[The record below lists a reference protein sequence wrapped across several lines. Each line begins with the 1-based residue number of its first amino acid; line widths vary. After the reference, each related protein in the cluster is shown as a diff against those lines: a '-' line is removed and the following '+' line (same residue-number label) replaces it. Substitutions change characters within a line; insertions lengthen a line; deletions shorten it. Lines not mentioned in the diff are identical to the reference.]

1 MVLKNLFDN
10 NYIDKEEYSQLIQK
24 EIILKKRKKILLED
38 TRYYVEEI
46 RKKVVNQFGFD
57 RVYKQGFNVKTPIN
71 LKLQKIA
78 TNALR
83 KGLEDYDRRKGWR
96 GPLTNRKNSK
106 NWKKNLNEESLVLKN
121 IGELS
126 YNADEN
132 IVFVPDLDSNH
143 FLGSFGLPT
152 IYYKKKLTTE
162 YTYNKSTL
170 KKYNDLKPN
179 NPEYKVPEFIKY
191 AAAMVLIISATF
203 FFNNE
208 YEKYTFQ
215 QKILLEQENRQR
227 TIERVENAI
236 FDFGSIPAIE
246 LKVKLKSNKYH
257 IIAGAFGVKSN
268 ADKLYKNLLTKG
280 YNPTKLPLNDK
291 GLIPI
296 SFDNFSNRKDAVVA
310 LRQLQASENK
320 DAWIFVLE

>member
-1 MVLKNLFDN
+1 MQLTNAINILLYTNDCVTVPEFGSFIINKFSSIYDENKGKFYPPSRRVSFNSKIKSNDGLIANF
-10 NYIDKEEYSQLIQK
+10 ISKESGISYEDAV
-24 EIILKKRKKILLED
+24 KKVHTEVVSWKKI
-38 TRYYVEEI
+38 
-46 RKKVVNQFGFD
+46 
-57 RVYKQGFNVKTPIN
+57 
-71 LKLQKIA
+71 
-78 TNALR
+78 
-83 KGLEDYDRRKGWR
+83 
-96 GPLTNRKNSK
+96 
-106 NWKKNLNEESLVLKN
+106 LNEESLVLKN

-126 YNADEN
+126 YNSDEN

-152 IYYKKKLTTE
+152 IYYKKKLTSE

-179 NPEYKVPEFIKY
+179 NAESKVPEFIKY

-268 ADKLYKNLLTKG
+268 ADKLYKNLLSKG

>member
-1 MVLKNLFDN
+1 MQLTNAINILLYTNDCVTVPEFGSFIINKFSSIYDENKGKFYPPSRRVSFNSKIKSNDGLIANF
-10 NYIDKEEYSQLIQK
+10 ISKESGISYEDAV
-24 EIILKKRKKILLED
+24 KKVHTEVVSWKKI
-38 TRYYVEEI
+38 
-46 RKKVVNQFGFD
+46 
-57 RVYKQGFNVKTPIN
+57 
-71 LKLQKIA
+71 
-78 TNALR
+78 
-83 KGLEDYDRRKGWR
+83 
-96 GPLTNRKNSK
+96 
-106 NWKKNLNEESLVLKN
+106 LNEESLVLKN

-126 YNADEN
+126 YNSDEN

-179 NPEYKVPEFIKY
+179 NAESKVPEFIKY

>member
-1 MVLKNLFDN
+1 M
-10 NYIDKEEYSQLIQK
+10 QLTNAIN
-24 EIILKKRKKILLED
+24 ILLYTNDCVTVPEFGSFIINKFSSIYDENKGKFYPPSRRVSFNSKIKSNDGLIANFISKESGISYED
-38 TRYYVEEI
+38 AV
-46 RKKVVNQFGFD
+46 KKVHTEV
-57 RVYKQGFNVKTPIN
+57 V
-71 LKLQKIA
+71 
-78 TNALR
+78 
-83 KGLEDYDRRKGWR
+83 
-96 GPLTNRKNSK
+96 S
-106 NWKKNLNEESLVLKN
+106 WKKNLNEESLVLKN

>member
-1 MVLKNLFDN
+1 MQLTNAINILLYTNDCVTVPEFGSFIINKFSSIYDENKGKFYPPSRRVSFNSKIKSNDGLIANF
-10 NYIDKEEYSQLIQK
+10 ISKELGISYEDAV
-24 EIILKKRKKILLED
+24 KKVHTEVVSWKKI
-38 TRYYVEEI
+38 
-46 RKKVVNQFGFD
+46 
-57 RVYKQGFNVKTPIN
+57 
-71 LKLQKIA
+71 
-78 TNALR
+78 
-83 KGLEDYDRRKGWR
+83 
-96 GPLTNRKNSK
+96 
-106 NWKKNLNEESLVLKN
+106 LNEESLVLKN

-126 YNADEN
+126 YNSDEN

-152 IYYKKKLTTE
+152 IYYKKKLNSE

-179 NPEYKVPEFIKY
+179 NSESKVPEFIKY

-208 YEKYTFQ
+208 YEKYSFQ

>member
-1 MVLKNLFDN
+1 MQLTNAINILLYTNDCVTVPEFGSFIINKFSSIYDENKGKYYPPSRRVSFNSKIKSNDGLIANF
-10 NYIDKEEYSQLIQK
+10 ISKELGISYEDAV
-24 EIILKKRKKILLED
+24 KKVHTEVVSWKKI
-38 TRYYVEEI
+38 
-46 RKKVVNQFGFD
+46 
-57 RVYKQGFNVKTPIN
+57 
-71 LKLQKIA
+71 
-78 TNALR
+78 
-83 KGLEDYDRRKGWR
+83 
-96 GPLTNRKNSK
+96 
-106 NWKKNLNEESLVLKN
+106 LNEESLVLKN

-126 YNADEN
+126 YNSDEN

-152 IYYKKKLTTE
+152 IYYKKKLISE

-179 NPEYKVPEFIKY
+179 NAESKVPEFIKY

-257 IIAGAFGVKSN
+257 IIAGAFGIKSN